1 MLLINIYVTLYNI
14 NNIINYI
21 IKLKNMFV
29 ETLIKEL
36 IIRLQ

>member
-1 MLLINIYVTLYNI
+1 V
-14 NNIINYI
+14 
-21 IKLKNMFV
+21 FV